1 VPKRF
6 SSPPRRPVSD
16 KLWRL
21 VEPLIRPCPPAVN
34 GRTGRPRV
42 ENRAAL
48 EGILYVLTTGVTLR
62 SLPPELGC
70 GSAVTCWRRL
80 RDWQQAG
87 VWDGLHQQVLDALGE
102 QGLLDWSRTVI
113 DSVAA
118 RAKRGRADRPQP
130 GRPGQARH
138 EVPPAGR
145 ASSRAGWRR

>member
-1 VPKRF
+1 
-6 SSPPRRPVSD
+6 
-16 KLWRL
+16 LWRL

-102 QGLLDWSRTVI
+102 QGCWTGPGPSSIR
-113 DSVAA
+113 
-118 RAKRGRADRPQP
+118 RRRGRE
-130 GRPGQARH
+130 G
-138 EVPPAGR
+138 E
-145 ASSRAGWRR
+145 S